1 MFEVSN
7 LDKPRAAK
15 QASDSEPQ
23 LKAAIRVV
31 EATRNYFRVAGRNI
45 PKAKFDQLKASHDD
59 AMDGDR
65 QEPRRFRQHGRR
77 HRADSGTAALCD
89 AGQLSQK
96 QKSEH

>member
-31 EATRNYFRVAGRNI
+31 EAARNYVRLAGRSS
-45 PKAKFDQLKASHDD
+45 PSSYQMA
-59 AMDGDR
+59 
-65 QEPRRFRQHGRR
+65 PCRRW
-77 HRADSGTAALCD
+77 
-89 AGQLSQK
+89 K
-96 QKSEH
+96 KSKRK